1 MTEDVQETSKV
12 IEVLSP
18 ILFPKSIYR
27 LSSPFLINIL
37 KQKQFLNYIIMDL
50 WKIFSKKIF
59 KKIFIFI
66 HFFNQILA

>member
-1 MTEDVQETSKV
+1 MTEDVQKTSKV

-27 LSSPFLINIL
+27 LSSPYLINIL

-50 WKIFSKKIF
+50 RKIFSKKS
-59 KKIFIFI
+59 
-66 HFFNQILA
+66 